1 MSHERVNNI
10 DVSTCLVVVTY
21 NDVTVKVLKKDT
33 GNVNIL
39 IIGILAHGL
48 RPQQVEILE
57 FHWLLTG
64 I

>member
-1 MSHERVNNI
+1 MSYERVNNI
-10 DVSTCLVVVTY
+10 DVSTCLVLVTY

-33 GNVNIL
+33 WNVNIL
-39 IIGILAHGL
+39 IIGTLAHGL